1 MAGWHLGACRAQK
14 LILVEPHQPPEQLS
28 LEATLVHGDGQEL
41 QRIQP
46 GALYPE
52 LGRGEPLALV
62 PAQPNTMA

>member
-41 QRIQP
+41 Q
-46 GALYPE
+46 
-52 LGRGEPLALV
+52 
-62 PAQPNTMA
+62 